1 MSSNKGMDKEDVV
14 HLCKRTFYPKEKV
27 YILNMGEGELEVWQ
41 KKEICFTCLVKRQ
54 SMTKMMDRE
63 LALEEYYFSEKS

>member
-1 MSSNKGMDKEDVV
+1 
-14 HLCKRTFYPKEKV
+14 
-27 YILNMGEGELEVWQ
+27 MGEGELEVWQ

-54 SMTKMMDRE
+54 SITKMMDRE